1 MSKTRASIVIPT
13 YNRQDLLRQ
22 TLQSIVD
29 CEPNSDD
36 FEVIVSDDGSSD
48 ETFEAVRSFED
59 RLRIKYVYMPD
70 DGFRAARARNL
81 GAALAEGPILI
92 FCDAGTLAL
101 PGFVSNHCRAH
112 EAAPNSYV
120 IGLVYGMHRNGE
132 IKQRLAA
139 VLDQN
144 PVSTIA
150 AEITSDPDYAD
161 ARNRCYQSC
170 SDDLMSLW
178 APWALAWTANVS
190 IARETFARVGGFD
203 DAYRSWGVE
212 DVDLALTLFQA
223 GIPVTLARGAAVV
236 HHPHEMAVDGV
247 RTNTSNKH
255 YLHAKFGL
263 PQTEAFISSTAIA
276 LNLES
281 QEARS
286 T

>member
-1 MSKTRASIVIPT
+1 MTTTRASIVIPT
-13 YNRQDLLRQ
+13 YNRKDLLER
-22 TLQSIVD
+22 TLQSIVEA
-29 CEPNSDD
+29 EPSTAD

-48 ETFEAVRSFED
+48 ATFEVVKSFAD

-81 GAALAEGPILI
+81 GAALADAPIII

-101 PGFVSNHCRAH
+101 PGFVTNHCRAH
-112 EAAPNSYV
+112 AEAPNSYV
-120 IGLVYGMHRNGE
+120 IGLVYGMHRNGD
-132 IKQRLAA
+132 IKQRLAD
-139 VLDQN
+139 LLERH

-150 AEITSDPDYAD
+150 AEIISDPDYAD
-161 ARNRCYQSC
+161 ARNRCYVSC
-170 SDDLMSLW
+170 SDDLMTLW
-178 APWALAWTANVS
+178 APWALAWTANISV
-190 IARETFARVGGFD
+190 AREDFERVGGFD

-212 DVDLALTLFQA
+212 DIDLALTLSKA
-223 GIPVTLARGAAVV
+223 GVPVVLARGAAVV
-236 HHPHEMAVDGV
+236 HHPHEMATDGV

-263 PQTEAFISSTAIA
+263 PQTEAFISTTAIA

-286 T
+286 A